1 MEQLHQLV
9 ILFLLAIAV
18 SLVCNKLK
26 IMPMVGFLLTGV
38 LCGPS
43 MLGLVEDQAIINQIA
58 ELGVAMLLFTIGI
71 ELSGDALN
79 RLKRPVFMGGSLQI
93 GLTVAF
99 VALGCWLS
107 GTTIQSGIFWGCLAA
122 LSSSAIV
129 LQIFQ
134 QKGYTCTPVGRITM
148 AILVF
153 QDIMVAPF
161 MLCVPLL
168 GGALNL
174 SLAEALLA
182 VIKVIAVLGGVLVA
196 AHFGL
201 DRLMDAVMATRAREI
216 LLMTTLVLCF
226 GIATLTE
233 SLGLSF
239 SLGAFLAGLLL
250 ARSPYSMSVISGV
263 LPYKDIFL
271 SLFFISVGMMLDV
284 NFFWDHMGSIL
295 AFTAVFI
302 VVKFLLSL
310 PAALM
315 QGYPLHTAVFSGLA
329 LAQVGEFSFVLAA
342 SGLELH
348 LFSMEDYQL
357 FLAASVLTM
366 MLTPLLISLAPRL
379 CDALVRW
386 RRIREEAEVAS
397 APSAACALH
406 NHLII
411 VGFGISGKHLALV
424 AKESGIAYTILEM
437 NPDTVNR
444 YRTSEPITQGDAS
457 QPVVLEHLGVDRAR
471 VLAIIISDPAAVRAI
486 TEEARVMNPNL
497 FIVARTRFVSEVA
510 PLRRLGADVVIAE
523 EFESSIEVF
532 SQVLSRYLVPQQNI
546 EAFSARLRRANYRMI
561 RRMSAGVSNL
571 AEMVDRLPDIGVQA
585 IRLGADSPLCGVRL
599 CKSDLRRRYG
609 LTVVAILHGKEM
621 RATPDPESA
630 LCAGDVL
637 YLFGTTEKLLAA
649 RVLFGG
655 SAQEGAGQGQPA

>member
-43 MLGLVEDQAIINQIA
+43 MLGLVEDQEIINQIA
-58 ELGVAMLLFTIGI
+58 DLGVAMLLFTIGI
-71 ELSGDALN
+71 ELSVDALN

-99 VALGCWLS
+99 IALACWLY
-107 GTTIQSGIFWGCLAA
+107 GTSIQSGIFWGCLAA

-134 QKGYTCTPVGRITM
+134 KKGYTSTPVGRITL

-168 GGALNL
+168 GGALTL
-174 SLAEALLA
+174 SLTEALFA
-182 VIKVIAVLGGVLVA
+182 VGKVIAVLGGVLLA

-201 DRLMDAVMATRAREI
+201 ARLMDAVMATRAREI
-216 LLMTTLVLCF
+216 LLMTTLALCF

-250 ARSPYSMSVISGV
+250 ARSPYSMSVVSGV
-263 LPYKDIFL
+263 LPYRDIFL

-284 NFFWDHMGSIL
+284 GFFLNHMGAIL

-302 VVKFLLSL
+302 ILKFLLSL

-342 SGLELH
+342 SGLTYH
-348 LFSMEDYQL
+348 LFSMEEYQL

-366 MLTPLLISLAPRL
+366 MLTPLLISLAPRIS
-379 CDALVRW
+379 DAIMHW
-386 RRIREEAEVAS
+386 RKIKEEEEKPCS
-397 APSAACALH
+397 GCALQD
-406 NHLII
+406 HLII

-424 AKESGIAYTILEM
+424 AKESGIAYNILEM

-444 YRTSEPITQGDAS
+444 YKDSEPIMHGDAS
-457 QPVVLEHLGVDRAR
+457 QPVVLEHLGVDKAR

-486 TEEARVMNPNL
+486 TEEARSMNPNL
-497 FIVARTRFVSEVA
+497 FIVARTRFVTEVA

-571 AEMVDRLPDIGVQA
+571 SEMVDRLPEIGVQA
-585 IRLGADSPLCGVRL
+585 IRLCADSPLCGVRL
-599 CKSDLRRRYG
+599 CESNLRRGHG
-609 LTVVAILHGKEM
+609 LTVVAILRDKEM
-621 RATPDPESA
+621 IATPDPECT
-630 LCAGDVL
+630 LNAGDVL
-637 YLFGTTEKLLAA
+637 YLFASTEKLLAA
-649 RVLFGG
+649 RPLFGG
-655 SAQEGAGQGQPA
+655 SVQEGAGTHQSQPA

>member
-444 YRTSEPITQGDAS
+444 YRATPRSRWCWSI
-457 QPVVLEHLGVDRAR
+457 
-471 VLAIIISDPAAVRAI
+471 LAWTGPACW
-486 TEEARVMNPNL
+486 P
-497 FIVARTRFVSEVA
+497 
-510 PLRRLGADVVIAE
+510 
-523 EFESSIEVF
+523 SSF
-532 SQVLSRYLVPQQNI
+532 P
-546 EAFSARLRRANYRMI
+546 I
-561 RRMSAGVSNL
+561 RRRCG
-571 AEMVDRLPDIGVQA
+571 P
-585 IRLGADSPLCGVRL
+585 SPR
-599 CKSDLRRRYG
+599 K
-609 LTVVAILHGKEM
+609 
-621 RATPDPESA
+621 P
-630 LCAGDVL
+630 
-637 YLFGTTEKLLAA
+637 
-649 RVLFGG
+649 G
-655 SAQEGAGQGQPA
+655 S

>member
-1 MEQLHQLV
+1 MEHLNQLV

-43 MLGLVEDQAIINQIA
+43 MLGMVEDQEVINQIA
-58 ELGVAMLLFTIGI
+58 DLGVAMLLFTIGI
-71 ELSGDALN
+71 ELSVDALN

-99 VALGCWLS
+99 VALVCWLR
-107 GTTIQSGIFWGCLAA
+107 GTSVQSGIFWGCLAA

-134 QKGYTCTPVGRITM
+134 KKGYTSTPVGRITL

-168 GGALNL
+168 GGALTL
-174 SLAEALLA
+174 SISEALLA
-182 VIKVIAVLGGVLVA
+182 VGKVIAVLGGVLLA

-201 DRLMDAVMATRAREI
+201 ARLMDAVMETRAREI
-216 LLMTTLVLCF
+216 LLMTTLALCF

-233 SLGLSF
+233 KLGLSF

-250 ARSPYSMSVISGV
+250 ARSPYSMSVVSGV
-263 LPYKDIFL
+263 LPYRDIFL

-284 NFFWDHMGSIL
+284 GFFMQNMGSIL
-295 AFTAVFI
+295 IFTAIFI
-302 VVKFLLSL
+302 VTKFLLSL

-315 QGYPLHTAVFSGLA
+315 QGYPLHTAVFSSLA

-342 SGLELH
+342 SGLALH
-348 LFSMEDYQL
+348 LFSMEEYQL

-366 MLTPLLISLAPRL
+366 MLTPLLISIAPRVS
-379 CDALVRW
+379 DAIVR
-386 RRIREEAEVAS
+386 RCKIKETEKETASEAC
-397 APSAACALH
+397 PLH
-406 NHLII
+406 DHLII

-424 AKESGIAYTILEM
+424 AKESGIAYNILEM

-444 YRTSEPITQGDAS
+444 YKDTEPIMHGDAS
-457 QPVVLEHLGVDRAR
+457 QPVVLEHLGVEKAR
-471 VLAIIISDPAAVRAI
+471 VLAIIISDPSAVRAI
-486 TEEARVMNPNL
+486 TEEARSMNPNL
-497 FIVARTRFVSEVA
+497 YIVARTRFVTEVA

-532 SQVLSRYLVPQQNI
+532 GQVLSRYLVPQQNI

-561 RRMSAGVSNL
+561 RRMSVGVSNL
-571 AEMVDRLPDIGVQA
+571 SEMVDRLPDIGVQA
-585 IRLGADSPLCGVRL
+585 IRLCADSPLCGVRL
-599 CKSDLRRRYG
+599 CDSNLRREHG
-609 LTVVAILHGKEM
+609 LTVVAILRDKEM
-621 RATPDPESA
+621 MPTPEPECA
-630 LCAGDVL
+630 LRAGDVL
-637 YLFGTTEKLLAA
+637 YLFASTEKLLAA
-649 RVLFGG
+649 RPLFGG
-655 SAQEGAGQGQPA
+655 TTQESAAGAV